1 MKKSLLVSMF
11 LVVGMFVLMSGF
23 VLAVNGANVVTSIN
37 SSTAQATAADSEV
50 AIAGNVTEVTIFGKS
65 TTQTWQGY
73 FGNVSGTIE
82 LANSAGN
89 VMYNWS
95 SASPSGE
102 VLASTDSNVDWTN
115 VVCASLANMATLE
128 TAFNIE
134 ATAVDGLDETFAGIH
149 PTLTLASQTLNN
161 CNSTNL
167 FDEQGIASTDFREVL
182 LWDGDAAVFAS
193 ILNQDVLGFDNR
205 QHDFEM
211 LVLEDGHTG
220 NTATTDYYFYVEL
233 E

>member
-1 MKKSLLVSMF
+1 MSMVLIFGVLL
-11 LVVGMFVLMSGF
+11 LMSGM
-23 VLAVNGANVVTSIN
+23 VLAVNGAETVTN
-37 SSTAQATAADSEV
+37 EGSSTAASGVADSTT
-50 AIAGNVTEVTIFGKS
+50 AIAGNVTELTIFGKS
-65 TTQTWQGY
+65 TTQTWTGY
-73 FGNVSGTIE
+73 FGNVSGSIE

-95 SASPSGE
+95 TASPSGE

-115 VVCASLANMATLE
+115 IVCASLANIATLE
-128 TAFNIE
+128 TTFNVG
-134 ATAVDGLDETFAGIH
+134 ASAVDGVEETFSGIY

-161 CNSTNL
+161 CNSTDL
-167 FDEQGIASTDFREVL
+167 FDEQGAASTDFKEVL

-193 ILNQDVLGFDNR
+193 ILNQDVLGFDNK

-211 LVLEDGHTG
+211 LVLEDGHNGDTS
-220 NTATTDYYFYVEL
+220 TTDYYFYVEL